1 MDGRRLLIVVDY
13 QKDFVDGAL
22 GFPGAES
29 LEAPICR
36 KIAEY
41 KSSGGEVVYT
51 MDTHDGMYLDTM
63 EGKILPVPHTVL
75 GTPGWELY
83 GRVKQELEGCREFQ
97 KPTFPSGD
105 LYEYL
110 KGKAYE
116 SVELVG
122 LVSNMCVISNAVIV
136 KAALPYAEIL
146 VDRNCTASFDPE
158 LHEKALDVMAGFHV
172 RITGGEQ

>member
-1 MDGRRLLIVVDY
+1 M
-13 QKDFVDGAL
+13 
-22 GFPGAES
+22 
-29 LEAPICR
+29 
-36 KIAEY
+36 
-41 KSSGGEVVYT
+41 
-51 MDTHDGMYLDTM
+51 
-63 EGKILPVPHTVL
+63 
-75 GTPGWELY
+75 
-83 GRVKQELEGCREFQ
+83 KQELEGCREFQ

-136 KAALPYAEIL
+136 KAALPNAEIL